1 MEKNFLF
8 EMKVK
13 DLDSYSS
20 KQGLELLEMTNKLLT
35 DSVSETAG
43 WVSLVNFEETLALK
57 SQQFL
62 NDNDKKI
69 EEVGLLEF
77 IEYIQKQSDKDWKLV
92 MQTTI
97 VKD

>member
-1 MEKNFLF
+1 MEKNFVF

-13 DLDSYSS
+13 DLDSYSK
-20 KQGLELLEMTNKLLT
+20 KQGLELLEMTNQLIT
-35 DSVSETAG
+35 ESVSETSG
-43 WVSLVNFEETLALK
+43 WVSLVNFEETLSSK

-62 NDNDKKI
+62 KENDKNI

-77 IEYIQKQSDKDWKLV
+77 MEFIQKQADKDWKLV

-97 VKD
+97 VRA

>member
-1 MEKNFLF
+1 MEKNFVF

-13 DLDSYSS
+13 DLDSYSK
-20 KQGLELLEMTNKLLT
+20 KQGLELLEMTNQLIT
-35 DSVSETAG
+35 ESVSETSG
-43 WVSLVNFEETLALK
+43 WVSLVNFEETLSSK

-62 NDNDKKI
+62 KETDKNI

-77 IEYIQKQSDKDWKLV
+77 MEFIQKQSDKDWKLV

-97 VKD
+97 VRA

>member
-1 MEKNFLF
+1 MEKNFVF

-13 DLDSYSS
+13 DLDSYSE
-20 KQGLELLEMTNKLLT
+20 KQGLELLEMTNQLIT
-35 DSVSETAG
+35 ESVSETSG
-43 WVSLVNFEETLALK
+43 WVSLVNFEETLSSK

-62 NDNDKKI
+62 KETDKNI

-77 IEYIQKQSDKDWKLV
+77 MEFIQKQSDKDWKLV

-97 VKD
+97 VRA